1 MFTSRTIRVLVLV
14 MAAALCASG
23 QTPQPQVKTE
33 ATDSAATG
41 AITGKVINESGQ
53 PLAGALVQVRAL
65 GANGPGMMTSTNRD
79 GEFRATGL
87 DRGSYQVVASM
98 ATYTPQPR
106 EPSSVQ
112 PTYHLGDSMTL
123 TLIKGGVVTGTVT
136 NANGEPLVAVGVRVQ
151 MSRDAN
157 GRRTANGYRRELP
170 TDDRGIYR
178 VYGLL
183 PGTYVVSAG
192 GPSSYGPSEQ
202 NGFETDVPTYAPSAT
217 RDTATEISVHSGEEV
232 TGVDIRYRGEQGRT
246 ITGIVNAPNS
256 AAFNV
261 VLSASGEGAVP
272 WTTSFYQAANVEG
285 FVFKGIADGE
295 YQLVAMSYGRGGS
308 RDVAAAVKRVV
319 VRGVDVS
326 GIELTTAPLATISGR
341 VVLAETK
348 VPECADKQ
356 RPEFNEIVV
365 SAWHDDNEAAKETP
379 LSLWSIGAPAAAD
392 ADGNFVLR
400 NLASGEYYF
409 ATRAT
414 AKYWY
419 LDSITLPGTPNAT
432 AGNAAAVKVASKPID
447 ATTVWTK
454 VKTGDRLS
462 GLTVTLA
469 QGAATLRGRLVSE
482 GQQVPEKLFVYLV
495 PSEKEKAE
503 AVLRYYA
510 APVSPDGKIALHN
523 IAPGRYWVLA
533 QTFTEDA
540 ATPLTKLRLPLE
552 TATRTRLRRDAEA
565 AKTEIELKPCQNLND
580 FQLPFKPQ

>member
-1 MFTSRTIRVLVLV
+1 MFTWQTIRVLALV
-14 MAAALCASG
+14 MSAALCALG
-23 QTPQPQVKTE
+23 QTPQPARTE
-33 ATDSAATG
+33 TGDSTG

-53 PLAGALVQVRAL
+53 PLAGAVVQVRAL
-65 GANGPGMMTSTNRD
+65 GASGPGLMTTTNRE

-87 DRGSYQVVASM
+87 DRGSYQFVATM

-106 EPSSVQ
+106 EPSASQ
-112 PTYHLGDSMTL
+112 PAYHLGDSVTL
-123 TLIKGGVVTGTVT
+123 TMIKGGVVTGTVT
-136 NANGEPLVAVGVRVQ
+136 NANGEPVVAVSVRVQ

-157 GRRTANGYRRELP
+157 GRRTANGFWRERP
-170 TDDRGIYR
+170 TDDRGVYR

-192 GPSSYGPSEQ
+192 GPNVYGAAEQ
-202 NGFETDVPTYAPSAT
+202 IAFETDVPTYAPSAT
-217 RDTATEISVHSGEEV
+217 RDTATEITVRSGEEAS
-232 TGVDIRYRGEQGRT
+232 GIDIRYRGEQGRT
-246 ITGIVNAPNS
+246 ISGVVNAPNS
-256 AAFNV
+256 ATFNV

-272 WTTSFYQAANVEG
+272 WTTNFYQASNVEG

-319 VRGVDVS
+319 VRGADVS
-326 GIELTTAPLATISGR
+326 GIELTPAPLATISGR
-341 VVLAETK
+341 VVLEETK

-356 RPEFNEIVV
+356 RPQFNEIVV

-379 LSLWSIGAPAAAD
+379 LSLWSIGAPAAVD

-409 ATRAT
+409 ATRFT

-419 LDSITLPGTPNAT
+419 LDSITLPAAT
-432 AGNAAAVKVASKPID
+432 TTAKVLSKPVD

-469 QGAATLRGRLVSE
+469 QGAATLRGQLVSE
-482 GQQVPEKLFVYLV
+482 RQQVPEKLFVYLV
-495 PSEKEKAE
+495 PSEREKAE
-503 AVLRYYA
+503 VVLRYYA

-523 IAPGRYWVLA
+523 IAPGRYWVVA

-540 ATPLTKLRLPLE
+540 ATPLTKLRLPHE

-565 AKTEIELKPCQNLND
+565 AKNEIELKPCQNVND